1 MHPLLLLLLAPLA
14 FAAPDGDAADAPSA
28 DDTAQNEARKP
39 FPLHGG
45 VATSFTGWTGA
56 VASDGSAF
64 NPGVQIAVRPRFVVA
79 DGPWTL
85 MGFWGVSRTVQGCD
99 VCDNPTT
106 AGGADA
112 RYQPLRALHSD
123 DLTVSLSRALGGGG
137 GQQQLNPLLAT
148 TLGATAGDEDTD
160 SPSSGPLSFLRANV
174 RTDVVLPASRDA
186 LVCNPFYGAVGVGTV
201 LSVAAGSSMVSAS
214 GSARRSFFRNDA
226 VPVGLP
232 GCAQP
237 LDTSVSTLAGPV
249 DPTPWDGSRSAG
261 ANALGAASTRL
272 AWQNFHRML
281 GEGKVAAALSTQA
294 SVGLNG
300 SVRRQ
305 SDATSVDTL
314 AGAVGVEAGR
324 HPWTTQVPMSLTAGW
339 NVSRPLTV
347 ALTVSNAVP
356 GMLTDPG
363 ATFRNLPSQTAAT
376 LTADAHW

>member
-1 MHPLLLLLLAPLA
+1 VHPLLLLLLSPIAL
-14 FAAPDGDAADAPSA
+14 AAPSPGDADAPQA
-28 DDTAQNEARKP
+28 KARTP

-45 VATSFTGWTGA
+45 VSTSFTGWTGP
-56 VASDGSAF
+56 VAADGSAF
-64 NPGVQIAVRPRFVVA
+64 NPGAQLAVRPRVVVS

-85 MGFWGVSRTVQGCD
+85 MGFWGVSRTLQGCD
-99 VCDNPTT
+99 VCDDPTT
-106 AGGADA
+106 AGGTDA
-112 RYQPLRALHSD
+112 RYQPLRALDSD
-123 DLTVSLSRALGGGG
+123 DLTVSIARSLGGGG

-148 TLGATAGDEDTD
+148 TLGATSGEEEG
-160 SPSSGPLSFLRANV
+160 PRSGPLSSLRANL

-201 LSVAAGSSMVSAS
+201 LSVAAGRTMVSAS
-214 GSARRSFFRNDA
+214 GSARRSFFRYDA

-237 LDTSVSTLAGPV
+237 LDAPVDTLAGAV
-249 DPTPWDGSRSAG
+249 DPTPWQGARSAG

-272 AWQNFHRML
+272 AWQNLHRLL
-281 GEGKVAAALSTQA
+281 GEGKVATALTTQA
-294 SVGLNG
+294 SIGLNT

-305 SDATSVDTL
+305 ADATSVDTL
-314 AGAVGVEAGR
+314 AGPVDVEAGR

-339 NVSRPLTV
+339 NVSRPLTL

-376 LTADAHW
+376 FTADAHW